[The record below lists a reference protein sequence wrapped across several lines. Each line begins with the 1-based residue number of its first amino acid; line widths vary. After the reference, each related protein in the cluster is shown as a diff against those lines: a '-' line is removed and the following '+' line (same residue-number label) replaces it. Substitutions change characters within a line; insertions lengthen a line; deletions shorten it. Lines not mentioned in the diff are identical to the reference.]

1 MNNTE
6 RSFYHFD
13 RIRINSE
20 KSIKT
25 LKEDLPI
32 KELEQECHFFK
43 IRKPHATASAMGKK
57 SSVEIGVPSRKALE
71 LLRKHDSIL
80 SPYVITYL
88 EITKDTFRESEK
100 EAVSEAWEKCKTI
113 SKLWSSSY
121 FVYDP
126 NKIADY
132 VPDDG
137 YYETP
142 TINI

>member
-1 MNNTE
+1 LEEKLPINE
-6 RSFYHFD
+6 LEKECRSFM
-13 RIRINSE
+13 
-20 KSIKT
+20 IK
-25 LKEDLPI
+25 
-32 KELEQECHFFK
+32 
-43 IRKPHATASAMGKK
+43 KPYSTAKMQGKK
-57 SSVEIGVPSRKALE
+57 ARLEIIVASQKALE